1 MTVDAKVQIGL
12 SSDFLEGTK
21 VTTPAGSDLF
31 REGVVISDP
40 EIPGARAEVRQ
51 MGTELTTGDWGLVTH
66 SVIQGFSTGGGGQYH
81 DVKVTPSGALTVEAD
96 VVGTVAISGTV
107 QIAEPVTVE
116 GTVAL
121 DAATLAALE
130 NVNATVSGS
139 VSVNNFP
146 TTQAVSGTVALDSAT
161 LAALETINVGNFPA
175 TQVVSDGGG
184 SLTVDGSVS
193 VNNHPASQ
201 SVVGA
206 GAAATAQRVQLAD
219 ESLAALESISAT
231 VSGTVSVG
239 NTVSVS
245 ATDLDI
251 RNLSSAQD
259 SVAITDG
266 GGSITVDGSVS
277 VTGTVAVSNF
287 PATQAVSATDL
298 DIRNLSSAQD
308 SVTVTGSVNVGNFPA
323 TQAVSGTVTANLG
336 TLNGAATAANQTT
349 GNTSLS
355 SIDNKLPDLS
365 GTWGYNAG
373 TSGTLTVA
381 ANKRVLA
388 ITATAPPLL
397 AASMTI
403 NGGQSITIPAGTSI
417 TINPRAN
424 LTAPT
429 LVFTSTSAYFV
440 EFIE

>member
-1 MTVDAKVQIGL
+1 VTTDAKVQIGN
-12 SSDFLEGTK
+12 SADFLEGTS
-21 VTTPAGSDLF
+21 VTTPAGTNLF

-40 EIPGARAEVRQ
+40 ELPGARAEVRQ
-51 MGTELTTGDWGLVTH
+51 IGTALTDMDWGLVTH
-66 SVIQGFSTGGGGQYH
+66 SIIQGRTTGGGGSLV

-130 NVNATVSGS
+130 TV
-139 VSVNNFP
+139 
-146 TTQAVSGTVALDSAT
+146 
-161 LAALETINVGNFPA
+161 NVGNFPA
-175 TQVVSDGGG
+175 
-184 SLTVDGSVS
+184 
-193 VNNHPASQ
+193 
-201 SVVGA
+201 
-206 GAAATAQRVQLAD
+206 VQ
-219 ESLAALESISAT
+219 
-231 VSGTVSVG
+231 
-239 NTVSVS
+239 
-245 ATDLDI
+245 
-251 RNLSSAQD
+251 
-259 SVAITDG
+259 
-266 GGSITVDGSVS
+266 
-277 VTGTVAVSNF
+277 
-287 PATQAVSATDL
+287 PVSATDL

-355 SIDNKLPDLS
+355 SIDGKLPDLS

-373 TSGTLTVA
+373 TSGTVMVA

-388 ITATAPPLL
+388 ITATAAPLL

-403 NGGQSITIPAGTSI
+403 NGGQTITIPAGTSI
-417 TINPRAN
+417 TIQPRAN